1 MKLRGDL
8 QLRKLGDDHILV
20 YPGQDQLDASK
31 VYTFNDT
38 AVQIWLELQGKEFNI
53 ESVTAVLLNNYEV
66 EESEAE
72 RDAEKLVKQFE
83 NQGFL
88 I

>member
-8 QLRKLGDDHILV
+8 QLRQLGDDHILV

-31 VYTFNDT
+31 VYTFNET

-53 ESVTAVLLNNYEV
+53 ESVTAVLLDNYEV

-72 RDAEKLVKQFE
+72 RDAAKLVKQFE

>member
-8 QLRKLGDDHILV
+8 QLRKLGEDHILV

-31 VYTFNDT
+31 VYSFNET
-38 AVQIWLELQGKEFNI
+38 AVQIWLELQGKEFNV
-53 ESVTAVLLNNYEV
+53 ESVTAVLLDNYEV

-72 RDAEKLVKQFE
+72 RDAANLVMQFE
-83 NQGFL
+83 KQGFL

>member
-20 YPGQDQLDASK
+20 FPGQDQLDVSK
-31 VYTFNDT
+31 VYTFNET
-38 AVQIWLELQGKEFNI
+38 AVQIWLELQGKEFNV
-53 ESVTAVLLNNYEV
+53 ESVTAVLLDYYEV
-66 EESEAE
+66 EEIEAE
-72 RDAEKLVKQFE
+72 KDAAKLVKQFE
-83 NQGFL
+83 KQGFL

>member
-20 YPGQDQLDASK
+20 YPGQEQVDASK
-31 VYTFNDT
+31 VYTFNET
-38 AVQIWLELQGKEFNI
+38 AVQIWLELQGKEFNV
-53 ESVTAVLLNNYEV
+53 ESVTAVLLDNYQV
-66 EESEAE
+66 EESVAE
-72 RDAEKLVKQFE
+72 KDAEKLVKQFE
-83 NQGFL
+83 KQGFL

>member
-8 QLRKLGDDHILV
+8 QLRKLGEDHILV

-31 VYTFNDT
+31 VYSFNET
-38 AVQIWLELQGKEFNI
+38 AVQIWLELQGKEFNV
-53 ESVTAVLLNNYEV
+53 ESVTAVLLDNYEV

-72 RDAEKLVKQFE
+72 RDAANLVIQFE
-83 NQGFL
+83 KQGFL